1 MTTLAD
7 IRNFM
12 LNQIDSITIENDEY
26 YDDDGHC
33 GDALYVEIRSFWEN
47 FQTNEDFEYLV
58 SARWTSDELD
68 LSGGRSYLL
77 SYEELVH
84 MVFDYMSNTL
94 KWSESDYDDRI
105 CNSIDFTDEI
115 LDKYN

>member
-105 CNSIDFTDEI
+105 WNTIDFTDEI